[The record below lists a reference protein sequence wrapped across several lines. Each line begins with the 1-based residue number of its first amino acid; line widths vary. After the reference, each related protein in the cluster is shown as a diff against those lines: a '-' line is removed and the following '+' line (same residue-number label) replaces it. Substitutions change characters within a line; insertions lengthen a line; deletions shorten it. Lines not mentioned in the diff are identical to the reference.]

1 MISLRNS
8 IKFRRCMGISHCR
21 ALAFGSSSL
30 CAEPAFSGYD
40 HGGKN
45 SSAVQCVLF
54 DFDVLH
60 SPPPPGD
67 ETTGGDITSK
77 YAQKLDDQVSFVDQ
91 MRMSS
96 GGNRDAQLNLHNGA
110 NSIFKFLSSRGLAV
124 GLVLGPH
131 APEQEMRRLVQDSQI
146 GFEAVVR
153 TEKGLAPPAAA
164 FEAAAAKLHCTPGAM
179 LVVSDK
185 EAVLMAA
192 HDAHAHTCNLSRSS
206 VVTVVSKTAIKRL
219 AARDYSV
226 GLLTDLQLIVEH
238 LNGMHYHSG

>member
-1 MISLRNS
+1 
-8 IKFRRCMGISHCR
+8 MGISHCR
-21 ALAFGSSSL
+21 ALAFGSSSSSL
-30 CAEPAFSGYD
+30 CTAEPAFSGYD

-45 SSAVQCVLF
+45 IRTAPIQCVLF

-67 ETTGGDITSK
+67 EAGGDITSK
-77 YAQKLDDQVSFVDQ
+77 YAQKMDDQVSFVDQ

-124 GLVLGPH
+124 GLVLGRPH

-238 LNGMHYHSG
+238 LNGMH